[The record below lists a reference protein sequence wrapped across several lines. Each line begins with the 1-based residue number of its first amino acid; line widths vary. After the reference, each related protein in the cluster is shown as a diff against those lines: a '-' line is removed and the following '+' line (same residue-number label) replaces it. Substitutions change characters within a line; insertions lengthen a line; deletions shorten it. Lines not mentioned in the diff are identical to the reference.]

1 MDWQALIGTN
11 GIETKADLA
20 KYLGIS
26 RASVTYVLKR
36 LVNAEHNRVRN
47 AKLVENQRQNLSKFT
62 AAATVSIKMDK

>member
-20 KYLGIS
+20 KHLGIS